1 LKKPFNEI
9 KQKVAELKLPVV
21 MYSEYCKK
29 HRAKGNKCNNCEHEE
44 GCAKMVEL
52 GLQQLHKI
60 ADVMGKEEFLRFWN
74 RYK

>member
-1 LKKPFNEI
+1 MNTFREY
-9 KQKVAELKLPVV
+9 KQKISELKIPVV

-29 HRAKGNKCNNCEHEE
+29 HRAKGRKCNDCEHEE

-74 RYK
+74 RHK